1 MKPPAQLA
9 LLARSLA
16 RTRWVCPGSIVK
28 QYQLKRRN
36 GQVLRYGP
44 YLIWTRKVDNKT
56 VTIALTKQQAR
67 VVARAIANR
76 RTLESLLRKMETV
89 TVDAVLRLPQRAQ
102 T

>member
-16 RTRWVCPGSIVK
+16 RIRWVCPGSIVK

-36 GQVLRYGP
+36 GQAQRYGP
-44 YLIWTRKVDNKT
+44 YLIWTRKVQNKT
-56 VTIALTKQQAR
+56 VTVALSQQQAR
-67 VVARAIANR
+67 VLARAIANR
-76 RTLESLLRKMETV
+76 RTLEKLLRKMETISV
-89 TVDAVLRLPQRAQ
+89 EAMLRLPQIPR